1 MPGRRPRERGL
12 VTVELAVGTVST
24 VLLAGVLVSLSMLGV
39 AQAACAES
47 SAQLARQAARGDS
60 ALMAEAV
67 GRVPPAA
74 RVTVRRGDD
83 GVTAT
88 VTLDVALIG
97 LPPVPVS
104 ASAWAAYEPG
114 VGP

>member
-1 MPGRRPRERGL
+1 MAGLRPRERGL
-12 VTVELAVGTVST
+12 VTVELAVGIVTT

-39 AQAACAES
+39 AEAACAES
-47 SAQLARQAARGDS
+47 SAQLARQAARGDT
-60 ALMAEAV
+60 AQLAEAEN
-67 GRVPPAA
+67 RVPPGA
-74 RVTVRRGDD
+74 RVTLRRGDD

-88 VTLDVALIG
+88 VTLDVVLVG

-114 VGP
+114 AGP